1 MKIISLHKGKEFSEV
16 YTKGESKANRYLVMY
31 VLNNGLSY
39 NRIGISVSK
48 KVGNSVVRH
57 RIRRLIRE
65 SLRLCG
71 DRFNIGL
78 DLVVIARGTAKGR
91 TYQEIA
97 DEIGGSIKSV
107 DNALQRSKRKMRRHI
122 MAKQDITVEM
132 FRNYLVVQQLLL
144 MTEREDSHEDELVA
158 LNLQDILLQISA

>member
-1 MKIISLHKGKEFSEV
+1 MKIISLRKGKEFSDV
-16 YTKGESKANRYLVMY
+16 YKSGSSKANRYLVMY
-31 VLNNGLSY
+31 VRSNGLDY

-57 RIRRLIRE
+57 RIRRLIKE
-65 SLRLCG
+65 SLRLNG

-97 DEIGGSIKSV
+97 DAVSHL
-107 DNALQRSKRKMRRHI
+107 A
-122 MAKQDITVEM
+122 
-132 FRNYLVVQQLLL
+132 QLHNIVL
-144 MTEREDSHEDELVA
+144 
-158 LNLQDILLQISA
+158 

>member
-1 MKIISLHKGKEFSEV
+1 MKIISLKKGKEFSDV
-16 YTKGESKANRYLVMY
+16 YKSGSSKANRYLVMY
-31 VLNNGLSY
+31 VRSNGLDY

-57 RIRRLIRE
+57 RIRRLIKE
-65 SLRLCG
+65 SLRLNG

-97 DEIGGSIKSV
+97 DAVSHL
-107 DNALQRSKRKMRRHI
+107 A
-122 MAKQDITVEM
+122 
-132 FRNYLVVQQLLL
+132 QLHNIVL
-144 MTEREDSHEDELVA
+144 
-158 LNLQDILLQISA
+158 

>member
-1 MKIISLHKGKEFSEV
+1 
-16 YTKGESKANRYLVMY
+16 MY
-31 VLNNGLSY
+31 VRSNGLDY

-57 RIRRLIRE
+57 RIRRLIKE
-65 SLRLCG
+65 SLRLNG

-97 DEIGGSIKSV
+97 DAVSHL
-107 DNALQRSKRKMRRHI
+107 A
-122 MAKQDITVEM
+122 
-132 FRNYLVVQQLLL
+132 QLHNIVL
-144 MTEREDSHEDELVA
+144 
-158 LNLQDILLQISA
+158 